1 MITNFKIFEKL
12 SIKDRV
18 LTFLLKCLNNDKK
31 DYKYV
36 WNDIDWLYTEFM
48 NFIDKDFTSYIY
60 REYHNKLDYN
70 IIENILIEEYPDIYA
85 DAIKTVFNMSLEDYL
100 IKKDSKKYNI

>member
-12 SIKDRV
+12 SIKDRI
-18 LTFLLKCLNNDKK
+18 LTFLLNCLNNDKE

-36 WNDIDWLYTEFM
+36 WNDRDWLYAEFV
-48 NFIDKDFTSYIY
+48 NFVDKDFTSYIY
-60 REYHNKLDYN
+60 REYNNKLDYN
-70 IIENILIEEYPDIYA
+70 IIENILIEEYTDIYA
-85 DAIKTVFNMSLEDYL
+85 DAIKTVLNMSLEDYL